1 MFQFQREIYW
11 IESFQYQFE
20 FNL

>member
-1 MFQFQREIYW
+1 MLQFQREIYW